1 MTDQPE
7 REQFGASALPL
18 LPVVTDYIDEA
29 TFRSDRAKRIY
40 GTIRWASAVAIE
52 ELRDGYDAAMRTV
65 AEGPEPFMPTD
76 EDWSMDTISASVATA
91 INFIEGKNL

>member
-7 REQFGASALPL
+7 REQFGASSLPP
-18 LPVVTDYIDEA
+18 LPVVTDYIDEV
-29 TFRSDRAKRIY
+29 TFYSERARRIY

-65 AEGPEPFMPTD
+65 AAGPAPFMPDD
-76 EDWSMDTISASVATA
+76 EEWAMDKISASVATA
-91 INFIEGKNL
+91 INFIEGKTS